1 MTAARDCRFPP
12 IHKRRHSLTILRE
25 LGCRLT
31 PQEGPFTPAFGG
43 REIVPS
49 HHAYVP

>member
-1 MTAARDCRFPP
+1 MTAARDCRFPL
-12 IHKRRHSLTILRE
+12 IHKRRLLLIILRE
-25 LGCRLT
+25 LACRLA
-31 PQEGPFTPAFGG
+31 PQEGPFTSAFGG